1 MLLMLYGI
9 FWFHFVFLLR
19 WSCSGSRKVIIV
31 EKTPARH
38 ASYHGDM
45 HHFYDDD
52 ETDVDALSQVGMVTR
67 NGELPTTPKSAMNG
81 SPQNGFGSDGFIHR
95 NKAMK
100 RANRV
105 MM

>member
-1 MLLMLYGI
+1 M
-9 FWFHFVFLLR
+9 
-19 WSCSGSRKVIIV
+19 IIV
-31 EKTPARH
+31 EKTPNRH

-45 HHFYDDD
+45 RRCYDDQED
-52 ETDVDALSQVGMVTR
+52 ETDVDALGHADMVTR
-67 NGELPTTPKSAMNG
+67 NGELPTSPKSPLNG
-81 SPQNGFGSDGFIHR
+81 SAQNGLDPDGFIHR

>member
-1 MLLMLYGI
+1 MLL
-9 FWFHFVFLLR
+9 FDFHFVFSFLC

-31 EKTPARH
+31 EKTPNRH

-45 HHFYDDD
+45 HRFYDDKED
-52 ETDVDALSQVGMVTR
+52 ETDVDALSLRHVGMVTR
-67 NGELPTTPKSAMNG
+67 NGEVPTSPRSAMNG
-81 SPQNGFGSDGFIHR
+81 NAQNGFGPDGFIHR

-100 RANRV
+100 RATRV